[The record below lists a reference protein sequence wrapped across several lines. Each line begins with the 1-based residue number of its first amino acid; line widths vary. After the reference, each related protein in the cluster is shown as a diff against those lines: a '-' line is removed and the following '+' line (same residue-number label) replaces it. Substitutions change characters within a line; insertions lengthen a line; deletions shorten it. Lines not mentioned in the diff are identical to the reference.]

1 MQFCNDCG
9 GVLNL
14 FGKNPTGLCSSCI
27 QHKKEPVL
35 TPAEATPD
43 FYDLLSEAIVTVENG
58 KIILHSKE
66 GWQLWSAPS
75 ESKTTLQSILKA
87 AELIYNIRNKRK
99 NSK

>member
-1 MQFCNDCG
+1 MQFCKDCG

-14 FGKNPTGLCSSCI
+14 FGKNSTGLCSSCI
-27 QHKKEPVL
+27 QHKKEPEV
-35 TPAEATPD
+35 TRAKATPD

-75 ESKTTLQSILKA
+75 GSKTTLQSILKA
-87 AELIYNIRNKRK
+87 AELIYNIRNKRRK
-99 NSK
+99 SK